1 MAWLSLPLFQR
12 PKGFLSCH
20 SITPPHHPEWDIS
33 PPTGN
38 EQRRLAEIF
47 SQRFHYLGSGVQAYA
62 FESED
67 GKYIIKFF
75 RMNRLIPRAIHAFRP
90 KKIAERH
97 RKLHL
102 IFNAYKLV
110 YEKFRQDSGLLYI
123 HLNKSHDLKKVIHV
137 EDHKKREH
145 AIQLDDVLFVVQE
158 KAELLHDRLYRL
170 KAEKKFDELQKAIAA
185 FLTLVQRRIDAGMT
199 DQDRVI
205 EKNYGFV
212 GDRPIQLDVGRVCM
226 GSEKGE
232 YDRIAASLAHF
243 LE

>member
-1 MAWLSLPLFQR
+1 LLSLPLFQR
-12 PKGFLSCH
+12 PKGFLACH
-20 SITPPHHPEWDIS
+20 SITPPYHPEWDIS
-33 PPTGN
+33 PPTGI
-38 EQRRLAEIF
+38 EKQRLEDIF

-67 GKYIIKFF
+67 GKYILKFF
-75 RMNRLIPRAIHAFRP
+75 RMNRLIPRVIHTLQP

-110 YEKFRQDSGLLYI
+110 YEKFRQDAGLLYI
-123 HLNKSHDLKKVIHV
+123 HLNKSGDLKKIIHIQ
-137 EDHKKREH
+137 DHKKREH
-145 AIQLDDVLFVVQE
+145 AIQLDDVPFVVQE
-158 KAELLHDRLYRL
+158 KAELLHDRFDRL
-170 KAEKKFDELQKAIAA
+170 KAEKKFDELQKAIEA
-185 FLTLVQRRIDAGMT
+185 FLTLVQRRVDAGMI

-212 GDRPIQLDVGRVCM
+212 GDRPIQIDVGSVGM
-226 GSEKGE
+226 GSEPGE